1 MVMTGVAVVAL
12 VALSVARPASQ
23 GTRVDRIN
31 GRPNFSG
38 IWQTNNEA
46 NWDLEAH
53 EARPGMVMQHSE
65 LDYPCI
71 EFAEEFMYGHLRK
84 EQLVKRW
91 EGETMIVEI
100 TRKVP
105 PGDLLHDW
113 YRR

>member
-1 MVMTGVAVVAL
+1 MRNGLIRGSMMVMTGVAVVAL

-71 EFAEEFMYGHLRK
+71 EFAEEFMCMGTFARSSWSSDGK
-84 EQLVKRW
+84 AR
-91 EGETMIVEI
+91 
-100 TRKVP
+100 P
-105 PGDLLHDW
+105 
-113 YRR
+113 